1 MKKVS
6 IYCDGACSYNPG
18 PGGWGAIL
26 IYRQHQTQISGYQ
39 PDTTNNRMEL
49 TAAIE
54 ALTLLNQP
62 CCVDLYTDSAYLFN
76 AYEQGWIFHWVK
88 NGWKKADKKP
98 VENMDLWQKLLE
110 LTRIHTV
117 SFHKVKGHS
126 DNEYNNLC
134 DQLATGEIKRN
145 FKKS

>member
-49 TAAIE
+49 AAAIE
-54 ALTLLNQP
+54 ALTLLKQP

-76 AYEQGWIFHWVK
+76 AYEQGWIFNWVK

-126 DNEYNNLC
+126 YNEYNNLC

>member
-54 ALTLLNQP
+54 ALTLLKQP

-76 AYEQGWIFHWVK
+76 AYEQGWIFNWVK

>member
-1 MKKVS
+1 MKIVS

-54 ALTLLNQP
+54 ALTLLKQP

-76 AYEQGWIFHWVK
+76 AYEQGWIFNWVK

>member
-54 ALTLLNQP
+54 ALTLLKQP